1 MGSLSGSRTQDRT
14 LLHHDP
20 PIFEDLLKLDRN
32 LNLLRRHTWSSMA
45 VGHMVGL
52 VMLVRRAIVLT
63 TLRSPA
69 RFRAPHPPLSS
80 PPGSL
85 PSTCSHPP
93 RTPGPR

>member
-32 LNLLRRHTWSSMA
+32 LNLLRRHTWSRIA
-45 VGHMVGL
+45 VGHMVVL

-69 RFRAPHPPLSS
+69 RFRARQSRLSS
-80 PPGSL
+80 PLGSL
-85 PSTCSHPP
+85 PSTCFQRRQSAG
-93 RTPGPR
+93 R